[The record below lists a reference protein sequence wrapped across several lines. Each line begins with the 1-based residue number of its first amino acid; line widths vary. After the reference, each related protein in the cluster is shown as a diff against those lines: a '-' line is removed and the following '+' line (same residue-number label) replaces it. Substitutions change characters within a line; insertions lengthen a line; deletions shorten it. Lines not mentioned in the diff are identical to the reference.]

1 MAAVCDDLLD
11 QLRFELREVKAA
23 NLALERE
30 LVQRRL
36 IEGLA
41 FSQTRML
48 ARSLDALAAQSD
60 LDLFLGHALKVTVQ
74 QLSGIGGSLW
84 FPDVEQNGVNLH
96 LEYLDGEVFAAR
108 ESRHPAALQCLPV
121 GGRGVSTFPLQ
132 HAETYTLTESILGM
146 PESNR
151 EYICSLGFKTLLT
164 VPMLLGRRAIGWIC
178 VRSRSADPRALE
190 EKVPLAEALANQ
202 ATLAVQM
209 ARLAAKARHA
219 AILEERNRIA
229 RNIHDTL
236 AQGFTGIMLNLEAGM
251 RAFDRAREDDARVH
265 LATAQTLAR
274 DCLAEARQSVGALR
288 LEPSPGRSLADWL
301 REQQRRLELAGICT
315 DLRLTGADDIP
326 AEPTSELARIAQE
339 SVTNII
345 RHARATRCSLELAGD
360 AQAILL
366 QIVDDGMG
374 FDPLNPGSEGFGL
387 TGMKERAGRIG
398 ATLDIHS
405 DPAAGSTVQVTW
417 GRRP

>member
-1 MAAVCDDLLD
+1 M
-11 QLRFELREVKAA
+11 RSELKEVKAA

-84 FPDVEQNGVNLH
+84 FPDLEQDGVNLH

-132 HAETYTLTESILGM
+132 RAEAYTLTESIFGM
-146 PESNR
+146 PELNR

-178 VRSRSADPRALE
+178 IRSRSADPRALE

-219 AILEERNRIA
+219 AVLEERNRIA

-236 AQGFTGIMLNLEAGM
+236 AQGFTGIMLNLEAGL
-251 RAFDRAREDDARVH
+251 RAFDRSLEDEAKVH
-265 LATAQTLAR
+265 LSTAQALAR

-288 LEPSPGRSLADWL
+288 LDPSPGRSLADSL
-301 REQQRRLELAGICT
+301 REQQRRLELAGVCA
-315 DLRLTGADDIP
+315 DLRLTDTDDMP
-326 AEPTSELARIAQE
+326 AEPMSEFGRIAQE

-345 RHARATRCSLELAGD
+345 RHARATRATLELTTDPGG
-360 AQAILL
+360 IIL

-374 FDPLNPGSEGFGL
+374 FDPLNPDAEGFGL

-398 ATLDIHS
+398 AKLEIQS
-405 DPAAGSTVQVTW
+405 NPATGSSIRVIW
-417 GRRP
+417 GRQA